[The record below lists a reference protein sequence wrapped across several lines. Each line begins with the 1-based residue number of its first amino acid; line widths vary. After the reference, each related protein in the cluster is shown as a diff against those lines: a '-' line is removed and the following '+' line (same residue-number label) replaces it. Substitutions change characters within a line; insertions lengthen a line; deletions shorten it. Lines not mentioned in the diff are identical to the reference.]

1 MTTFDRYE
9 FRADLT
15 YTRNVDYVTSLAFAD
30 INNATLTELSERGG
44 IDGVSSS
51 TGLDGKTI
59 IFKKQEGFA
68 QGDDNAWTDF
78 ADDSTSSRLIP
89 GEAEDRDD
97 SSPIRNERIFPGLH
111 RFEIKKKGYAPLSYD
126 LLVNPAQ
133 AVELD
138 FFLNPIYECKFK
150 TDEKGLVFELNGEH
164 RWDVDLV
171 RLRLE
176 AGDHLLRV
184 FKIGEIIDEQ
194 IINVDQPKKYN
205 YFLKKPLSAS
215 N

>member
-1 MTTFDRYE
+1 MSINGQRGINMLKTINFFSIFTLCSGIIFSQVKLDVN
-9 FRADLT
+9 T
-15 YTRNVDYVTSLAFAD
+15 IPTKVDIHL
-30 INNATLTELSERGG
+30 
-44 IDGVSSS
+44 DGVNI
-51 TGLDGKTI
+51 G
-59 IFKKQEGFA
+59 
-68 QGDDNAWTDF
+68 
-78 ADDSTSSRLIP
+78 
-89 GEAEDRDD
+89 
-97 SSPIRNERIFPGLH
+97 SSPIRNERISPGLH

>member
-1 MTTFDRYE
+1 MFKTINLISIVTFCSGIIFSQVKLDVN
-9 FRADLT
+9 T
-15 YTRNVDYVTSLAFAD
+15 IPTKVDIHL
-30 INNATLTELSERGG
+30 
-44 IDGVSSS
+44 DGVNI
-51 TGLDGKTI
+51 G
-59 IFKKQEGFA
+59 
-68 QGDDNAWTDF
+68 
-78 ADDSTSSRLIP
+78 
-89 GEAEDRDD
+89 
-97 SSPIRNERIFPGLH
+97 SSPIRNERISPGLH

-164 RWDVDLV
+164 RWDVDLL

-205 YFLKKPLSAS
+205 YFLKKPLSAG

>member
-1 MTTFDRYE
+1 MLRTINLISIVTFCSGLIFSQVKLDVN
-9 FRADLT
+9 T
-15 YTRNVDYVTSLAFAD
+15 IPTKVDVHL
-30 INNATLTELSERGG
+30 
-44 IDGVSSS
+44 DGVNI
-51 TGLDGKTI
+51 G
-59 IFKKQEGFA
+59 
-68 QGDDNAWTDF
+68 
-78 ADDSTSSRLIP
+78 
-89 GEAEDRDD
+89 
-97 SSPIRNERIFPGLH
+97 SSPIRNERISPGLH

-138 FFLNPIYECKFK
+138 FFLNPIYECKFR

-205 YFLKKPLSAS
+205 YFLKKPLSMG

>member
-1 MTTFDRYE
+1 MVKTINFFSTFTFCSAIIFSQVKLDVN
-9 FRADLT
+9 T
-15 YTRNVDYVTSLAFAD
+15 IPTKVDIHL
-30 INNATLTELSERGG
+30 
-44 IDGVSSS
+44 DGVNI
-51 TGLDGKTI
+51 G
-59 IFKKQEGFA
+59 
-68 QGDDNAWTDF
+68 
-78 ADDSTSSRLIP
+78 
-89 GEAEDRDD
+89 
-97 SSPIRNERIFPGLH
+97 SSPIKNERISPGLH

-194 IINVDQPKKYN
+194 IINVDQP
-205 YFLKKPLSAS
+205 
-215 N
+215 

>member
-1 MTTFDRYE
+1 MGINMVKTINFFSTFTFCSAIIFSQVKLDVN
-9 FRADLT
+9 T
-15 YTRNVDYVTSLAFAD
+15 IPTKVDIHL
-30 INNATLTELSERGG
+30 
-44 IDGVSSS
+44 DGVNI
-51 TGLDGKTI
+51 G
-59 IFKKQEGFA
+59 
-68 QGDDNAWTDF
+68 
-78 ADDSTSSRLIP
+78 
-89 GEAEDRDD
+89 
-97 SSPIRNERIFPGLH
+97 SSPIKNERISPGLH

>member
-1 MTTFDRYE
+1 MVKTINFFSTFTFCSAITFSQVKLDVN
-9 FRADLT
+9 T
-15 YTRNVDYVTSLAFAD
+15 IPTKVDIHL
-30 INNATLTELSERGG
+30 
-44 IDGVSSS
+44 DGVNI
-51 TGLDGKTI
+51 G
-59 IFKKQEGFA
+59 
-68 QGDDNAWTDF
+68 
-78 ADDSTSSRLIP
+78 
-89 GEAEDRDD
+89 
-97 SSPIRNERIFPGLH
+97 SSPIKNERISPGLH

>member
-1 MTTFDRYE
+1 MFKTINLLSIVTFCSGIIFSQVKLDVN
-9 FRADLT
+9 T
-15 YTRNVDYVTSLAFAD
+15 IPTKVDIHL
-30 INNATLTELSERGG
+30 
-44 IDGVSSS
+44 DGVNI
-51 TGLDGKTI
+51 G
-59 IFKKQEGFA
+59 
-68 QGDDNAWTDF
+68 
-78 ADDSTSSRLIP
+78 
-89 GEAEDRDD
+89 
-97 SSPIRNERIFPGLH
+97 SSPIRNERISPGLH

-205 YFLKKPLSAS
+205 YFLKKPLSS
-215 N
+215 GN

>member
-1 MTTFDRYE
+1 M
-9 FRADLT
+9 
-15 YTRNVDYVTSLAFAD
+15 
-30 INNATLTELSERGG
+30 
-44 IDGVSSS
+44 
-51 TGLDGKTI
+51 
-59 IFKKQEGFA
+59 
-68 QGDDNAWTDF
+68 
-78 ADDSTSSRLIP
+78 
-89 GEAEDRDD
+89 
-97 SSPIRNERIFPGLH
+97 
-111 RFEIKKKGYAPLSYD
+111 GYAPLSYD

-150 TDEKGLVFELNGEH
+150 TDEKGLIFELNGEH

-205 YFLKKPLSAS
+205 YYLKKPLSAS

>member
-1 MTTFDRYE
+1 MGINMVKTINFFSTFTFCSAITFSQVKLDVN
-9 FRADLT
+9 T
-15 YTRNVDYVTSLAFAD
+15 IPTKVDIHL
-30 INNATLTELSERGG
+30 
-44 IDGVSSS
+44 DGVNI
-51 TGLDGKTI
+51 G
-59 IFKKQEGFA
+59 
-68 QGDDNAWTDF
+68 
-78 ADDSTSSRLIP
+78 
-89 GEAEDRDD
+89 
-97 SSPIRNERIFPGLH
+97 SSPIKNERISPGLH

-176 AGDHLLRV
+176 AGDHQLRV

-194 IINVDQPKKYN
+194 IINCLLYTSPSPRD
-205 YFLKKPLSAS
+205 S
-215 N
+215 

>member
-1 MTTFDRYE
+1 MVKTIHFFSTFTFCSAITFSQVKLDVN
-9 FRADLT
+9 T
-15 YTRNVDYVTSLAFAD
+15 IPTKVDIHL
-30 INNATLTELSERGG
+30 
-44 IDGVSSS
+44 DGVNI
-51 TGLDGKTI
+51 G
-59 IFKKQEGFA
+59 
-68 QGDDNAWTDF
+68 
-78 ADDSTSSRLIP
+78 
-89 GEAEDRDD
+89 
-97 SSPIRNERIFPGLH
+97 SSPIKNERISPGLH

>member
-1 MTTFDRYE
+1 MFKTINLISIVTFFSGIIFSQVKLDVN
-9 FRADLT
+9 T
-15 YTRNVDYVTSLAFAD
+15 IPTKVDIHL
-30 INNATLTELSERGG
+30 
-44 IDGVSSS
+44 DGVNI
-51 TGLDGKTI
+51 G
-59 IFKKQEGFA
+59 
-68 QGDDNAWTDF
+68 
-78 ADDSTSSRLIP
+78 
-89 GEAEDRDD
+89 
-97 SSPIRNERIFPGLH
+97 SSPIRNERISPGLH

-205 YFLKKPLSAS
+205 YFLKKPLSAG

>member
-1 MTTFDRYE
+1 MLKTINFLSIFTFCSGIIFPQVKLDVN
-9 FRADLT
+9 T
-15 YTRNVDYVTSLAFAD
+15 IPTKVDIHL
-30 INNATLTELSERGG
+30 
-44 IDGVSSS
+44 DGVNI
-51 TGLDGKTI
+51 G
-59 IFKKQEGFA
+59 
-68 QGDDNAWTDF
+68 
-78 ADDSTSSRLIP
+78 
-89 GEAEDRDD
+89 
-97 SSPIRNERIFPGLH
+97 SSPIRNERISPGLH

-150 TDEKGLVFELNGEH
+150 TDEKGLIFELNGEH

>member
-1 MTTFDRYE
+1 MSINSQRGINMLKTINFLSIFTFCSGIIFSQVKLDVN
-9 FRADLT
+9 T
-15 YTRNVDYVTSLAFAD
+15 IPTKVDIHL
-30 INNATLTELSERGG
+30 
-44 IDGVSSS
+44 DGVNI
-51 TGLDGKTI
+51 G
-59 IFKKQEGFA
+59 
-68 QGDDNAWTDF
+68 
-78 ADDSTSSRLIP
+78 
-89 GEAEDRDD
+89 
-97 SSPIRNERIFPGLH
+97 SSPIRNERISPGLH

-205 YFLKKPLSAS
+205 YFLKKPLNAS

>member
-1 MTTFDRYE
+1 MFKAINLISIVTFCSGIIFSQVKLDVN
-9 FRADLT
+9 T
-15 YTRNVDYVTSLAFAD
+15 IPTKVDIHL
-30 INNATLTELSERGG
+30 
-44 IDGVSSS
+44 DGVNI
-51 TGLDGKTI
+51 G
-59 IFKKQEGFA
+59 
-68 QGDDNAWTDF
+68 
-78 ADDSTSSRLIP
+78 
-89 GEAEDRDD
+89 
-97 SSPIRNERIFPGLH
+97 SSPIRNERISPGLH

-205 YFLKKPLSAS
+205 YFLKKPLSAG

>member
-1 MTTFDRYE
+1 MFKTINLISIVTFFSGIIFSQVKLDVN
-9 FRADLT
+9 T
-15 YTRNVDYVTSLAFAD
+15 IPTKVDVHL
-30 INNATLTELSERGG
+30 
-44 IDGVSSS
+44 DGVNI
-51 TGLDGKTI
+51 G
-59 IFKKQEGFA
+59 
-68 QGDDNAWTDF
+68 
-78 ADDSTSSRLIP
+78 
-89 GEAEDRDD
+89 
-97 SSPIRNERIFPGLH
+97 SSPIRNERISPGLH

-205 YFLKKPLSAS
+205 YFLKKPLSTG

>member
-1 MTTFDRYE
+1 MGINMVKTINFFSTFTFCSAIIFSQVKLDVN
-9 FRADLT
+9 T
-15 YTRNVDYVTSLAFAD
+15 IPTKVDIHL
-30 INNATLTELSERGG
+30 
-44 IDGVSSS
+44 DGVNI
-51 TGLDGKTI
+51 G
-59 IFKKQEGFA
+59 
-68 QGDDNAWTDF
+68 
-78 ADDSTSSRLIP
+78 
-89 GEAEDRDD
+89 
-97 SSPIRNERIFPGLH
+97 SSPIKNERISPGLH

-150 TDEKGLVFELNGEH
+150 TDEIGLVFELNGEH

>member
-1 MTTFDRYE
+1 MFKTINLISIVTFFSGIIFCQVKLDVN
-9 FRADLT
+9 T
-15 YTRNVDYVTSLAFAD
+15 IPTKVDIHL
-30 INNATLTELSERGG
+30 
-44 IDGVSSS
+44 DGVNI
-51 TGLDGKTI
+51 G
-59 IFKKQEGFA
+59 
-68 QGDDNAWTDF
+68 
-78 ADDSTSSRLIP
+78 
-89 GEAEDRDD
+89 
-97 SSPIRNERIFPGLH
+97 SSPIRNERISPGLH

>member
-1 MTTFDRYE
+1 MFKTINFLSIFTFCSGIIFSQVKLDVN
-9 FRADLT
+9 T
-15 YTRNVDYVTSLAFAD
+15 IPTKVDIHL
-30 INNATLTELSERGG
+30 
-44 IDGVSSS
+44 DGVNI
-51 TGLDGKTI
+51 G
-59 IFKKQEGFA
+59 
-68 QGDDNAWTDF
+68 
-78 ADDSTSSRLIP
+78 
-89 GEAEDRDD
+89 
-97 SSPIRNERIFPGLH
+97 SSPIRNERISPGLH

-205 YFLKKPLSAS
+205 YFLKEPLSAG

>member
-1 MTTFDRYE
+1 MFKTINLISIVTFFSGIIFSQVKLDVN
-9 FRADLT
+9 T
-15 YTRNVDYVTSLAFAD
+15 IPTKVDIHL
-30 INNATLTELSERGG
+30 
-44 IDGVSSS
+44 DGVNI
-51 TGLDGKTI
+51 G
-59 IFKKQEGFA
+59 
-68 QGDDNAWTDF
+68 
-78 ADDSTSSRLIP
+78 
-89 GEAEDRDD
+89 
-97 SSPIRNERIFPGLH
+97 SSPIRNERISPGLH

-150 TDEKGLVFELNGEH
+150 TDEKGLVFELNGER

-205 YFLKKPLSAS
+205 YFLKKPLSAG

>member
-1 MTTFDRYE
+1 M
-9 FRADLT
+9 
-15 YTRNVDYVTSLAFAD
+15 S
-30 INNATLTELSERGG
+30 INSQGG
-44 IDGVSSS
+44 INMFKTINFLSIFTFCSGIIFSQVKLDVNTIPTKVDIHLDGVNI
-51 TGLDGKTI
+51 G
-59 IFKKQEGFA
+59 
-68 QGDDNAWTDF
+68 
-78 ADDSTSSRLIP
+78 
-89 GEAEDRDD
+89 
-97 SSPIRNERIFPGLH
+97 SSPIRNERISPGLH

-133 AVELD
+133 AIELD

>member
-1 MTTFDRYE
+1 MFKTINLISIVTFCSGIIFSQVKLDVN
-9 FRADLT
+9 T
-15 YTRNVDYVTSLAFAD
+15 IPTKVDVHL
-30 INNATLTELSERGG
+30 
-44 IDGVSSS
+44 DGVNI
-51 TGLDGKTI
+51 G
-59 IFKKQEGFA
+59 
-68 QGDDNAWTDF
+68 
-78 ADDSTSSRLIP
+78 
-89 GEAEDRDD
+89 
-97 SSPIRNERIFPGLH
+97 SSPIRNERRSPGLH

-133 AVELD
+133 AIELD

-150 TDEKGLVFELNGEH
+150 TDEKGLIFELNGEH

>member
-1 MTTFDRYE
+1 MLKTINFFSILTFCSAIIFSQVKLDVN
-9 FRADLT
+9 T
-15 YTRNVDYVTSLAFAD
+15 IPTKVDIHL
-30 INNATLTELSERGG
+30 
-44 IDGVSSS
+44 DGVNI
-51 TGLDGKTI
+51 G
-59 IFKKQEGFA
+59 
-68 QGDDNAWTDF
+68 
-78 ADDSTSSRLIP
+78 
-89 GEAEDRDD
+89 
-97 SSPIRNERIFPGLH
+97 SSPIRNERISPGLH

>member
-1 MTTFDRYE
+1 MLKTINFFSILTFCSAIIFSQVKLDVN
-9 FRADLT
+9 T
-15 YTRNVDYVTSLAFAD
+15 IPTKVDIHL
-30 INNATLTELSERGG
+30 
-44 IDGVSSS
+44 DGVNI
-51 TGLDGKTI
+51 G
-59 IFKKQEGFA
+59 
-68 QGDDNAWTDF
+68 
-78 ADDSTSSRLIP
+78 
-89 GEAEDRDD
+89 
-97 SSPIRNERIFPGLH
+97 SSPIRNERISPGLH

-205 YFLKKPLSAS
+205 YFLKKPLSES

>member
-1 MTTFDRYE
+1 MFKTINFFSIFTLCSGIIFSQVKLDVN
-9 FRADLT
+9 T
-15 YTRNVDYVTSLAFAD
+15 IPTKVDIHL
-30 INNATLTELSERGG
+30 
-44 IDGVSSS
+44 DGVNI
-51 TGLDGKTI
+51 G
-59 IFKKQEGFA
+59 
-68 QGDDNAWTDF
+68 
-78 ADDSTSSRLIP
+78 
-89 GEAEDRDD
+89 
-97 SSPIRNERIFPGLH
+97 SSPIKNERISPGLH

>member
-1 MTTFDRYE
+1 MFKTINLISIVTFCSGIIFSQVKLDVN
-9 FRADLT
+9 T
-15 YTRNVDYVTSLAFAD
+15 IPTKVDIHL
-30 INNATLTELSERGG
+30 
-44 IDGVSSS
+44 DGVNI
-51 TGLDGKTI
+51 G
-59 IFKKQEGFA
+59 
-68 QGDDNAWTDF
+68 
-78 ADDSTSSRLIP
+78 
-89 GEAEDRDD
+89 
-97 SSPIRNERIFPGLH
+97 SSPIRNERISPGLH

-205 YFLKKPLSAS
+205 YFLKKPLSES